1 MYWLYFKKL
10 LKLEKILF
18 NFLTNKAIIIKLY
31 RYFKMKQLIITLLLL
46 TTLHSNSQEVRQQ
59 NKESKKEIMIVY
71 GSDSCHSCLD
81 TKAFLKEKNIKFTY
95 YDIDVNKV
103 KEQEMLVKLQ
113 KANISTYTLSL
124 PVIDNKGDLF
134 LNKGNLKEFLIV
146 LGKKI
151 EENEN

>member
-1 MYWLYFKKL
+1 
-10 LKLEKILF
+10 
-18 NFLTNKAIIIKLY
+18 
-31 RYFKMKQLIITLLLL
+31 MKNLIIAILLFASLQ
-46 TTLHSNSQEVRQQ
+46 NIAQEVVHQKKDSD
-59 NKESKKEIMIVY
+59 KEKMIVY

-113 KANISTYTLSL
+113 RANIPIYTLSL
-124 PVIDNKGDLF
+124 PVIDNKGDVF

>member
-1 MYWLYFKKL
+1 MKYF
-10 LKLEKILF
+10 
-18 NFLTNKAIIIKLY
+18 
-31 RYFKMKQLIITLLLL
+31 IITILLLSSL
-46 TTLHSNSQEVRQQ
+46 QNIAQEVVHQK
-59 NKESKKEIMIVY
+59 KESEKEKMIVY
-71 GSDSCHSCLD
+71 GSDNCHSCLD

-113 KANISTYTLSL
+113 KANIPTYTLSL
-124 PVIDNKGDLF
+124 PVIDNKGDVF
-134 LNKGNLKEFLIV
+134 LNKGNLKGFLIV